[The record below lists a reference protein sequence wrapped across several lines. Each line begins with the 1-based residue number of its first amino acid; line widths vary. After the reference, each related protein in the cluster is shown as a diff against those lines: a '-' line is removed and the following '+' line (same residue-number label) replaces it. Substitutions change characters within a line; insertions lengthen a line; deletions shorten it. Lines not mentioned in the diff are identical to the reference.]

1 MVLNCNVML
10 IMSDTLVVE
19 KEQFWRMICCS
30 RLVGTCLAV
39 DLIQRKCSN
48 SHRHVSNPRE
58 IEKGIAQIPWEKFIT
73 SDDTVGIRTVVSS
86 SLLDT

>member
-10 IMSDTLVVE
+10 MMSDTLVVE

-39 DLIQRKCSN
+39 DLIHRKCSN
-48 SHRHVSNPRE
+48 SHRHIYRFQSSRNRE
-58 IEKGIAQIPWEKFIT
+58 GHS
-73 SDDTVGIRTVVSS
+73 SD
-86 SLLDT
+86 SLGEIHNK